1 MSKTF
6 WDSFFPGGQ
15 MVSRHIFFLQFPT
28 RSMLKAQFVNIFS
41 KGNCLNA
48 HVLSRFYIFHS
59 NWFQSTSSILDGSRT
74 LIFKTFFLHVQ
85 KDSIFKTK
93 GVLCF
98 PKKLISIHILSLL
111 FPKAL
116 ILKAHLLYY
125 IQITVFQKKHMS
137 THIFFLHVTKEL
149 TSTHVFYT
157 IFSRK
162 LIFKPHVFY
171 MFQRNWY
178 QRTSSFYIVRRKWFW
193 KHILFLHVPK
203 ELISTY
209 IFFLDSL
216 SSTGTKGVAKGT
228 SSILRVSRKLMFT
241 VFYMFKRIFFSTHIF
256 SLHVPNKLVLKA
268 RFL

>member
-1 MSKTF
+1 
-6 WDSFFPGGQ
+6 
-15 MVSRHIFFLQFPT
+15 
-28 RSMLKAQFVNIFS
+28 
-41 KGNCLNA
+41 
-48 HVLSRFYIFHS
+48 
-59 NWFQSTSSILDGSRT
+59 
-74 LIFKTFFLHVQ
+74 
-85 KDSIFKTK
+85 
-93 GVLCF
+93 
-98 PKKLISIHILSLL
+98 
-111 FPKAL
+111 
-116 ILKAHLLYY
+116 
-125 IQITVFQKKHMS
+125 MS

-216 SSTGTKGVAKGT
+216 CSRKRPIFYTMCFEEIDVHCFLHVQKDFLFNTHLLSTCSKQIGFESTFSIIIDYFQKKWFQRT
-228 SSILRVSRKLMFT
+228 SS
-241 VFYMFKRIFFSTHIF
+241 FYMLPKELISTHVCFLQFSNGLLSTNMFFLSIPGKNKCNAHLVSTFPHIFF
-256 SLHVPNKLVLKA
+256 LHVPKELIFNAHLLST
-268 RFL
+268 LS